1 MRVLLGPHAGHD
13 DHHNDHN
20 PTDPSTSSTLD
31 LRIAAVFIIFAAS
44 LAGALPPILLLR
56 RRCRPLSLDSPA
68 ARILQAF
75 AGATIAALAVV
86 HVAPVAVELLATL
99 PLVVPYDHL
108 GGAVVLVGLFLTVS
122 ADGLLAARTAPAAY
136 KQALRASLGLEVGG
150 EGGGGGAA
158 AAPGDA
164 DAKTSAEKAPKAV
177 DEEAAAAT
185 APEPPL
191 PPHHHHHVCARSL
204 AEQRL
209 IAALSINNNDASNDN
224 CGLPLVRERR
234 AAALAYSLEVGC
246 VLHSL
251 LIGLAVGISATAG
264 RSTVAALTTAVALHQ
279 AIEGLA
285 LGCALGRAPF
295 SKLHAVM
302 MSLVYSLTTPTGVA
316 IGIGVAGTFDPE
328 SVAAAAATGVASG
341 LSAGLL
347 LYLGLCQL
355 MMEELS
361 KEDLIVRRGLRWAV
375 HGAVMLGGGLMC
387 VLALWA

>member
-1 MRVLLGPHAGHD
+1 
-13 DHHNDHN
+13 
-20 PTDPSTSSTLD
+20 
-31 LRIAAVFIIFAAS
+31 
-44 LAGALPPILLLR
+44 
-56 RRCRPLSLDSPA
+56 
-68 ARILQAF
+68 
-75 AGATIAALAVV
+75 
-86 HVAPVAVELLATL
+86 VAPVAVELLATL

-136 KQALRASLGLEVGG
+136 KQALRASLGLEGG
-150 EGGGGGAA
+150 VVTTTTAA
-158 AAPGDA
+158 AAPDDNA
-164 DAKTSAEKAPKAV
+164 AEKGSPETKAKAV
-177 DEEAAAAT
+177 DEEATVAAAEEE
-185 APEPPL
+185 AA
-191 PPHHHHHVCARSL
+191 PPHHLPHHHHVCSRSL

-209 IAALSINNNDASNDN
+209 MAALTLNNNENDT

-246 VLHSL
+246 VLHSF
-251 LIGLAVGISATAG
+251 LIGLAVGVSAAAG